1 MLLRASGEHSGE
13 THDLA
18 AIVASE
24 QDGATIP
31 FARELAAFADAFF
44 QDVNALTIARDNL
57 QSAVGDRALVDAA
70 ALVAIYNAVVKI
82 ADSTGIPLDE
92 VKIEVSRDLRQSLGV
107 TQFPSAKS

>member
-13 THDLA
+13 NLDLGT
-18 AIVASE
+18 IVARE
-24 QDGATIP
+24 REVETVKYG
-31 FARELAAFADAFF
+31 RELAAYADAFF
-44 QDVNALTIARDNL
+44 QDEKSLTTAREIL
-57 QSAVGDRALVDAA
+57 REKAGDRALIDAA

-92 VKIEVSRDLRQSLGV
+92 AKIEVSRDLREALGV